1 MQECHSQGYWHRA
14 VYAFIIDQNS
24 NVLLQ
29 KRSKDKKLWPGKWDV
44 IVGGHVRTGEFG
56 RQAVIRECKEELGI
70 EITDDDIKYIVG
82 TTSVYN
88 KNGYINNHYDECYLI
103 LKQIDTKSLKL
114 QKDEVEDVK
123 FFTCEDLINRNID
136 TNKLDEIITFVR
148 NQSNT
153 SYQERT
159 SLDKTLKNHPP
170 IKYIAFDGV
179 FKIFMLYYSI
189 VYKNSIEKETLKSA
203 MMEIA
208 DLLKNQGI
216 ELEPINNLNL
226 FRSAYDKNRNQNP
239 DNPNRK
245 FSLKDGYVNIK
256 IENFDDF
263 LLEIKGI
270 FNKEILSFIEKIVAY
285 YITSP
290 EFESKIT
297 KRKSKEKTKDIK

>member
-1 MQECHSQGYWHRA
+1 MNIDVRKIILTTIYTLAEKSDRRIINWDDIEIYITLLEKKFKTQINLIYEDGFNEEKYDKFIHCHVEYPN
-14 VYAFIIDQNS
+14 VYFILNTKYHFKQINKSIIDEQ
-24 NVLLQ
+24 
-29 KRSKDKKLWPGKWDV
+29 
-44 IVGGHVRTGEFG
+44 
-56 RQAVIRECKEELGI
+56 
-70 EITDDDIKYIVG
+70 
-82 TTSVYN
+82 
-88 KNGYINNHYDECYLI
+88 LI
-103 LKQIDTKSLKL
+103 LDSK
-114 QKDEVEDVK
+114 E
-123 FFTCEDLINRNID
+123 CEDLINRNID